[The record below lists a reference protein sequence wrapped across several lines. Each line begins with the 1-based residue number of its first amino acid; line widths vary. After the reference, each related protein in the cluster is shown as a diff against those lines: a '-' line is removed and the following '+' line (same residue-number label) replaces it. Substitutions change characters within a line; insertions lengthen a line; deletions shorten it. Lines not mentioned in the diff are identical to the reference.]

1 MSNEKMWYPILGHP
15 NVSIL
20 PVATAP
26 ACGTRPLT
34 LESRLQ
40 VEIEMSL
47 FERPKFRLRHR
58 AIGGERHL
66 MRFEYSPGEINHDAQ
81 FVFGISTE
89 FRPAAREDVSND
101 PFGDIEGDVRRQG
114 QSAGLNLPAT

>member
-1 MSNEKMWYPILGHP
+1 
-15 NVSIL
+15 
-20 PVATAP
+20 
-26 ACGTRPLT
+26 
-34 LESRLQ
+34 
-40 VEIEMSL
+40 
-47 FERPKFRLRHR
+47 
-58 AIGGERHL
+58 

>member
-1 MSNEKMWYPILGHP
+1 MVKKTQLLSHSHLALSQTIAMSNEKMWYPILGHP

-47 FERPKFRLRHR
+47 FERLKFRLRHR
-58 AIGGERHL
+58 AIGGGTA
-66 MRFEYSPGEINHDAQ
+66 SNEI
-81 FVFGISTE
+81 
-89 FRPAAREDVSND
+89 
-101 PFGDIEGDVRRQG
+101 
-114 QSAGLNLPAT
+114 